1 MKQYS
6 QTGQRRATEKPQVIN
21 GHLKILSQTI
31 LFQKHIFDNVST
43 FFLPEINI
51 KKYFQTWPTV
61 KF

>member
-6 QTGQRRATEKPQVIN
+6 QTGQRRATEKPRVIN

-43 FFLPEINI
+43 FFFAWNQY
-51 KKYFQTWPTV
+51 KKVFPDMAYC
-61 KF
+61 